1 MIDAIR
7 SQISKAKTQVRQC
20 FLGIVAR
27 GSSSSLQLKGFA
39 DEVLQ
44 EVELVQQVGFSSHV
58 PDAAKVVV
66 IPLQGK
72 TSKSIVVATSGG
84 AITINVGNGETCIY
98 DQFGHQVLLHEN
110 GIKMTG
116 NVEIIGGLK
125 VLENI
130 ESEGEV
136 SDKTG
141 SMQAMRDAYNPHT
154 HGNSPPPS
162 ALME

>member
-72 TSKSIVVATSGG
+72 LPSRLWSPPVAVRSR
-84 AITINVGNGETCIY
+84 
-98 DQFGHQVLLHEN
+98 LML
-110 GIKMTG
+110 
-116 NVEIIGGLK
+116 LK
-125 VLENI
+125 VKPVFMTSL
-130 ESEGEV
+130 G
-136 SDKTG
+136 T
-141 SMQAMRDAYNPHT
+141 
-154 HGNSPPPS
+154 PS
-162 ALME
+162 G

>member
-72 TSKSIVVATSGG
+72 TAKSIVVATSGG

-98 DQFGHQVLLHEN
+98 DQFGHSVW
-110 GIKMTG
+110 
-116 NVEIIGGLK
+116 LK
-125 VLENI
+125 EDGTYI
-130 ESEGEV
+130 EGDLFVNGEV
-136 SDKTG
+136 KDQTG
-141 SMQAMRDAYNPHT
+141 TMQEMRDQYNQHK
-154 HGNSPPPS
+154 HGNSPAPS
-162 ALME
+162 PQM

>member
-1 MIDAIR
+1 M
-7 SQISKAKTQVRQC
+7 SMISKSLRQIRQA

-27 GSSSSLQLKGFA
+27 AGAKAQIQGLA
-39 DEVLQ
+39 DEVMD
-44 EVELVQQVGFSSHV
+44 EMEIYQQVGFSSWI
-58 PDAAKVVV
+58 PEKSRVV
-66 IPLQGK
+66 ILPLMGK
-72 TSKSIVVATSGG
+72 SSRSIIIASTEAPIMISVEE
-84 AITINVGNGETCIY
+84 GETCIY

-154 HGNSPPPS
+154 HGNSPLPS
-162 ALME
+162 ALMA

>member
-98 DQFGHQVLLHEN
+98 DQFGHSVW
-110 GIKMTG
+110 
-116 NVEIIGGLK
+116 LK
-125 VLENI
+125 EDGTYI
-130 ESEGEV
+130 EGDLFVNGEV
-136 SDKTG
+136 KDRTG
-141 SMQAMRDAYNPHT
+141 TMQEMRDQYNQHK
-154 HGNSPPPS
+154 HGNSPAPNPQ
-162 ALME
+162 M

>member
-1 MIDAIR
+1 MMNAIR

-27 GSSSSLQLKGFA
+27 GSSSNLQLKGFA

-44 EVELVQQVGFSSHV
+44 EVELVQHVGFSSHV

-84 AITINVGNGETCIY
+84 AITINVENGETCVY
-98 DQFGHQVLLHEN
+98 DQFGHSVWLKQDGTH
-110 GIKMTG
+110 
-116 NVEIIGGLK
+116 IGGGDLF
-125 VLENI
+125 VDDGNLHVTN
-130 ESEGEV
+130 GEV
-136 SDKTG
+136 IDKKG
-141 SMQAMRDAYNPHT
+141 SMQEMRDIYNAHT
-154 HGNSPPPS
+154 NGNTPTPNPQ
-162 ALME
+162 M

>member
-98 DQFGHQVLLHEN
+98 DQFGHSVW
-110 GIKMTG
+110 
-116 NVEIIGGLK
+116 LK
-125 VLENI
+125 EDGTYI
-130 ESEGEV
+130 EGDLFVNGEV
-136 SDKTG
+136 KDRTG
-141 SMQAMRDAYNPHT
+141 TMQEMRDQYNQHK
-154 HGNSPPPS
+154 HGNSPAPS
-162 ALME
+162 PQM

>member
-1 MIDAIR
+1 MMDAIR

-44 EVELVQQVGFSSHV
+44 EVELVQHVGFSSHV

-84 AITINVGNGETCIY
+84 AITINVGDGEACVY
-98 DQFGHQVLLHEN
+98 DQFGHTVWLKKDGTHIGGGDLFVDDGNLHVN
-110 GIKMTG
+110 G
-116 NVEIIGGLK
+116 NVFDQK
-125 VLENI
+125 
-130 ESEGEV
+130 
-136 SDKTG
+136 G
-141 SMQAMRDAYNPHT
+141 SMQEMRDTYNAHT
-154 HGNSPPPS
+154 NGNTPTPSPQ
-162 ALME
+162 M

>member
-1 MIDAIR
+1 
-7 SQISKAKTQVRQC
+7 
-20 FLGIVAR
+20 
-27 GSSSSLQLKGFA
+27 
-39 DEVLQ
+39 
-44 EVELVQQVGFSSHV
+44 
-58 PDAAKVVV
+58 
-66 IPLQGK
+66 
-72 TSKSIVVATSGG
+72 
-84 AITINVGNGETCIY
+84 
-98 DQFGHQVLLHEN
+98 
-110 GIKMTG
+110 MTG

-162 ALME
+162 ALIE

>member
-72 TSKSIVVATSGG
+72 TAKSIVVATSGG
-84 AITINVGNGETCIY
+84 AITINLSDGETCIY
-98 DQFGHQVLLHEN
+98 DQFGHSVW
-110 GIKMTG
+110 
-116 NVEIIGGLK
+116 LK
-125 VLENI
+125 EDGTHI
-130 ESEGEV
+130 EGDLFVNGEV
-136 SDKTG
+136 KDRTG
-141 SMQAMRDAYNPHT
+141 TMQEMRDQYNQHK
-154 HGNSPPPS
+154 HGNSPAPS
-162 ALME
+162 PQM